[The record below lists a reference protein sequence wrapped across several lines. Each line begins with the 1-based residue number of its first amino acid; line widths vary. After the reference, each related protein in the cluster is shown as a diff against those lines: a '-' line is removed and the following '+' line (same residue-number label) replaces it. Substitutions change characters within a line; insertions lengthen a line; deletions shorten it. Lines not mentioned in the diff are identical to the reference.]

1 MPGIFFVVPSRSDL
15 PGITCLSLSVTLI
28 SALGCAGLTDRP
40 LYRKMGIS
48 LGSSRLTDNQ
58 LSGSCRLLG
67 ALSGSD
73 GQNGSIEVRPRISGA
88 LNKLLCLHNG
98 RYQP

>member
-1 MPGIFFVVPSRSDL
+1 M
-15 PGITCLSLSVTLI
+15 TLI
-28 SALGCAGLTDRP
+28 SALGCPGLTDRL
-40 LYRKMGIS
+40 LYGKMGIY
-48 LGSSRLTDNQ
+48 LICLRLADNS